1 MLGPERSKYDMSS
14 DKLARP
20 APADTGPWYAAVR
33 YGVAQE
39 LKKRLEPTEA
49 MPQRFRQLIIA
60 LQQAEQG
67 RETDRR
73 RVASELAVRSEA

>member
-1 MLGPERSKYDMSS
+1 MSS
-14 DKLARP
+14 EDQPRP
-20 APADTGPWYAAVR
+20 TPIAPDTGPWYAAVR

-39 LKKRLEPTEA
+39 LKKRLEPTEGV
-49 MPQRFRQLIIA
+49 PHRFRQLIIA

-73 RVASELAVRSEA
+73 RSAPEMAAQSEA

>member
-1 MLGPERSKYDMSS
+1 MSS
-14 DKLARP
+14 DKLTTASP
-20 APADTGPWYAAVR
+20 DTGPWYAAVR

-39 LKKRLEPTEA
+39 LKKRFEPAEGV
-49 MPQRFRQLIIA
+49 PQRFRQLIIA

-73 RVASELAVRSEA
+73 RLASEIATQSQA

>member
-1 MLGPERSKYDMSS
+1 MWGPERSKYDMSS
-14 DKLARP
+14 DKLTT
-20 APADTGPWYAAVR
+20 APPDTGPWYAAVR

-39 LKKRLEPTEA
+39 LKKRLEPTES

-73 RVASELAVRSEA
+73 RLASEVAAQSQA

>member
-1 MLGPERSKYDMSS
+1 MSS
-14 DKLARP
+14 DKVTTSLP
-20 APADTGPWYAAVR
+20 DTGPWYAAVR

-39 LKKRLEPTEA
+39 LKKRLEPTEGV
-49 MPQRFRQLIIA
+49 PQRFRQLIIA

-73 RVASELAVRSEA
+73 RLATEVAAHSEA

>member
-1 MLGPERSKYDMSS
+1 MSS
-14 DKLARP
+14 DKLTTP
-20 APADTGPWYAAVR
+20 ALPDAGPWYAAVR

-39 LKKRLEPTEA
+39 LKKRLEPPEG

-73 RVASELAVRSEA
+73 RVASEMAVRSEA

>member
-1 MLGPERSKYDMSS
+1 MSS
-14 DKLARP
+14 DKLIRP
-20 APADTGPWYAAVR
+20 APPDTGPWYAAVR

-39 LKKRLEPTEA
+39 LKKRLEPAESV
-49 MPQRFRQLIIA
+49 PQRFRQLIIA

-73 RVASELAVRSEA
+73 RLASEVTAQSQA